1 MELKCSFWSVDSHCG
16 AEGVG
21 LRTCPLLSCTW
32 DIELHVV
39 SLGLGSKHG
48 TTSSKVSEADLILNR
63 AGKFDVPED
72 EKSGMTVCPRHRKNL
87 TIDSIAW
94 KWAMCCCHPS
104 HNGQRKGNTQTWRVN
119 AKMSQGIFELHIAI
133 VPISSGSFYVNWLT
147 AY

>member
-1 MELKCSFWSVDSHCG
+1 MLGSVMELKCSFWSVDSRCG

-21 LRTCPLLSCTW
+21 LRICPLLSCTR
-32 DIELHVV
+32 DIELHLV

-87 TIDSIAW
+87 TADWIGRKRAI
-94 KWAMCCCHPS
+94 CCHPS
-104 HNGQRKGNTQTWRVN
+104 RKGQQKGNTQTRQVN
-119 AKMSQGIFELHIAI
+119 AKMSQGIFELPNAV
-133 VPISSGSFYVNWLT
+133 VPIGSGLFYVN
-147 AY
+147 